1 MRTMPSRRSHRLL
14 IALIALALVAGGCG
28 GDDGGAGRDQGGKT
42 DEHLTVWIL
51 ENQPERVRA
60 TKANVARFTR
70 QTGIGVRV
78 VAIPD
83 DGLPPAV
90 RRARAGNRM
99 PDAVQLPL
107 DSVHAYAQEG
117 LLDSAAAEEVV
128 ERLGD
133 STFSQTAL
141 RLVSRDG
148 RIAAVPSDGWGQLLI
163 YRRDLFDQAGLSPPA
178 TLEDVRRAARRLDR
192 DGLAGITLA
201 TTPDG
206 FTAETFE
213 HVALI
218 SGCQLVDDTG
228 HVSLASPRCRR
239 AMRVY
244 VDLTRS
250 SPGGVQDVDT
260 TLKAYFAGKA
270 AMIFWSPF
278 LLDAM
283 AGLRNEAAPTCPQ
296 CRSDPAFL
304 AKNSG
309 LVGALSSDDRPA
321 AQFGSISSWGIP
333 TGDRVDGGKRFV
345 EYMMSDGYMR
355 WLALSP
361 QGKYPVRLGD
371 TADPDRFAR
380 EWGSLSSGVD
390 RRAPLRRF
398 YSAATIEALGTG
410 VRMFQ
415 RWGFEQGQ
423 AALLG
428 ELRGPQPVTR
438 ALGKAI
444 RGEETPAT
452 AAREAQAAVE
462 KLQSRVK

>member
-1 MRTMPSRRSHRLL
+1 MPSRRSPRLAA
-14 IALIALALVAGGCG
+14 ALLALALVAAGCGG
-28 GDDGGAGRDQGGKT
+28 GDDGGGTSAGET
-42 DEHLTVWIL
+42 DEPLTVWIL

-60 TKANVARFTR
+60 TKANVARFSR
-70 QTGIGVRV
+70 QTGIGVRL

-90 RRARAGNRM
+90 RRARARDTM

-107 DSVHAYAQEG
+107 DSVHAYAREG
-117 LLDSAAAEEVV
+117 LLDFAAAEDVV

-141 RLVSRDG
+141 RLASRDG

-163 YRRDLFDQAGLSPPA
+163 YRRDLFDEAGLSTPR
-178 TLEDVRRAARRLDR
+178 TLEDVGRAARRLNE

-206 FTAETFE
+206 FMAETFE

-218 SGCQLVDDTG
+218 AGCQLVDDTG
-228 HVSLASPRCRR
+228 RVALASPSCRR
-239 AMRVY
+239 AIRAY

-250 SPGGVQDVDT
+250 SPGGVQDVDS
-260 TLKAYFAGKA
+260 TLEAYFAGKA

-283 AGLRNEAAPTCPQ
+283 AGLRNEAAPTCPE

-304 AKNSG
+304 AKNSA
-309 LVGALSSDDRPA
+309 LVGALSSGGRPA

-333 TGDRVDGGKRFV
+333 TGDRVDAAKRFV
-345 EYMMSDGYMR
+345 EYMLSAGYLR

-371 TADPDRFAR
+371 TADPDRYER
-380 EWGSLSSGVD
+380 GWGSLSSGVD

-398 YSAATIEALGTG
+398 YSAETIEALGTG

-438 ALGKAI
+438 ALARAI
-444 RGEETPAT
+444 RGEASAAT

-462 KLQSRVK
+462 KLQSAAG

>member
-1 MRTMPSRRSHRLL
+1 MNPRRSHRLL
-14 IALIALALVAGGCG
+14 TALIALALAAGCGG
-28 GDDGGAGRDQGGKT
+28 GDDGSGTDEGGRDAG
-42 DEHLTVWIL
+42 EELTVWIL

-60 TKANVARFTR
+60 TKANVAHFTR

-90 RRARAGNRM
+90 RRARAGGRM

-117 LLDSAAAEEVV
+117 LLDSAAAGDVV

-163 YRRDLFDQAGLSPPA
+163 YRTDLFDEAGLSAPK
-178 TLEDVRRAARRLDR
+178 TLEDVRRAARRLNR
-192 DGLAGITLA
+192 DGMAGITLA
-201 TTPDG
+201 TATDG

-228 HVSLASPRCRR
+228 RVSLASPRCRR
-239 AMRVY
+239 AIRVY
-244 VDLTRS
+244 VDLARS
-250 SPGGVQDVDT
+250 SPGGVQDVDS

-283 AGLRNEAAPTCPQ
+283 AGLRNDAAPTCPQ

-309 LVGALSSDDRPA
+309 LVGALSSDGRPA

-333 TGDRVDGGKRFV
+333 AGNRVDAAKRFV
-345 EYMMSDGYMR
+345 EYMMSGGYLR

-371 TADPDRFAR
+371 TTDADRFAR
-380 EWGSLSSGVD
+380 EWGDLSSGVD

-398 YSAATIEALGTG
+398 YSPETIEALGTG

-438 ALGKAI
+438 ALAKAI
-444 RGEETPAT
+444 RGEATPAT

-462 KLQSRVK
+462 KLQSSVG